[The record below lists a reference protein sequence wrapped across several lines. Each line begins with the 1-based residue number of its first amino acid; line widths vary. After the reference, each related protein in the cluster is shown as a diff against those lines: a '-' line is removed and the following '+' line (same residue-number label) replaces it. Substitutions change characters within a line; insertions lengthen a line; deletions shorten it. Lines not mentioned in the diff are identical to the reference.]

1 MRQTLQEIGQN
12 SLGQMLSLQ
21 DEQDHGPQQR
31 CQCQGLASRVSR
43 RSAKVLTVFGWL
55 SYQRSYYRC
64 VACQKRWFPLVQE
77 HALSPGRATQ
87 GMARLLGI
95 AGETVSFEEACRQ
108 ISEYLRVQV
117 SVNTLRKET
126 QLLAKRQQL
135 QEAEWIANSQD
146 LDFLQDRVR
155 HPKRLKRVYGS
166 IDGAFVPIG
175 TAWIEEI
182 TVSWYR
188 SGRRYGSK
196 ELRAVD
202 IHYYTSLEIAHAF
215 GELLWA
221 TAVHHQ
227 ADRTEALVFVCDGAA
242 WIWKLVSC
250 HFPPAIQI
258 VDW

>member
-1 MRQTLQEIGQN
+1 MSRSGQ
-12 SLGQMLSLQ
+12 
-21 DEQDHGPQQR
+21 
-31 CQCQGLASRVSR
+31 QGFE
-43 RSAKVLTVFGWL
+43 RSANALSVFGWL

-64 VACQKRWFPLVQE
+64 VACQKRWFPLDQE

-95 AGETVSFEEACRQ
+95 AGETVSIEEACRQ
-108 ISEYLRVQV
+108 ISKYLRVKV
-117 SVNTLRKET
+117 SVKTLRKET
-126 QLLAKRQQL
+126 YLLAKQL
-135 QEAEWIANSQD
+135 REAEWIANSQD
-146 LDFLQDRVR
+146 LDYLKDRLR
-155 HPKRLKRVYGS
+155 HPKRLKRVYSS

-175 TAWIEEI
+175 TTWKEEI

-202 IHYYTSLEIAHAF
+202 IHYYTSLEIAHAI

-221 TAVHHQ
+221 TPVHHQ
-227 ADRTEALVFVCDGAA
+227 DDRVEALVFVCDGAA
-242 WIWKLVSC
+242 WIWKLESC
-250 HFPPAIQI
+250 HFPPAIQN